1 MLRATAYKSNLIDG
15 FYQQQDDEGH
25 EIRFKQKDKLCS
37 DTYIFILYPLIVKDL
52 VNDASEIFWH
62 IFIYEDPSKV
72 GAEIVKI
79 AKLIMG
85 QIIKAPIRNIK
96 SDKMLADIRKYD
108 LISKVEISLSTIG
121 EDEEGIPEYI
131 KNYTYKCS
139 SKREQKISLENMSVD
154 DAVLVFNDKDFTK
167 WYNRRSVKFLTYN
180 KRLFSMVQEFKDKM
194 TESFEDSFNYS
205 IEIKESA
212 IKDKSIFETENIKKN
227 VGGIFSKYLAANT
240 ND

>member
-1 MLRATAYKSNLIDG
+1 LIDG

-131 KNYTYKCS
+131 KNYTYKCF

-167 WYNRRSVKFLTYN
+167 WYNRRTVKFLTYN

-227 VGGIFSKYLAANT
+227 VEGIFSSYLAANT

>member
-1 MLRATAYKSNLIDG
+1 
-15 FYQQQDDEGH
+15 
-25 EIRFKQKDKLCS
+25 
-37 DTYIFILYPLIVKDL
+37 
-52 VNDASEIFWH
+52 
-62 IFIYEDPSKV
+62 
-72 GAEIVKI
+72 
-79 AKLIMG
+79 
-85 QIIKAPIRNIK
+85 
-96 SDKMLADIRKYD
+96 
-108 LISKVEISLSTIG
+108 
-121 EDEEGIPEYI
+121 
-131 KNYTYKCS
+131 
-139 SKREQKISLENMSVD
+139 MSVD

>member
-1 MLRATAYKSNLIDG
+1 
-15 FYQQQDDEGH
+15 
-25 EIRFKQKDKLCS
+25 
-37 DTYIFILYPLIVKDL
+37 
-52 VNDASEIFWH
+52 
-62 IFIYEDPSKV
+62 
-72 GAEIVKI
+72 
-79 AKLIMG
+79 
-85 QIIKAPIRNIK
+85 
-96 SDKMLADIRKYD
+96 MLADIRKYK

-167 WYNRRSVKFLTYN
+167 WYNRRSVKFSTYN

-227 VGGIFSKYLAANT
+227 VEGIFSSYLAANT

>member
-1 MLRATAYKSNLIDG
+1 
-15 FYQQQDDEGH
+15 
-25 EIRFKQKDKLCS
+25 
-37 DTYIFILYPLIVKDL
+37 
-52 VNDASEIFWH
+52 
-62 IFIYEDPSKV
+62 
-72 GAEIVKI
+72 
-79 AKLIMG
+79 
-85 QIIKAPIRNIK
+85 
-96 SDKMLADIRKYD
+96 MLADIRKYD

-180 KRLFSMVQEFKDKM
+180 KRLFSMVQEFKNKM